1 MPVDLVHDRLI
12 ALPKGEGLTP
22 AMAEAVRL
30 EQLSAYLIGGVSA
43 LIGGVSALMGVVAV
57 VAPWLEKK
65 AGVMAIEALG
75 LPTGPDDAGAKGIG
89 WVVPQHWSL
98 QDTRWTMLALGVVLL
113 LVTVLLLKAHRLE
126 ADTDGL
132 I

>member
-43 LIGGVSALMGVVAV
+43 LMGVVAV
-57 VAPWLEKK
+57 VAPRLEKK

-98 QDTRWTMLALGVVLL
+98 QDTRWTMLALAVVLL

-126 ADTDGL
+126 ADTDGP

>member
-1 MPVDLVHDRLI
+1 MPVDLVYDRLI

-30 EQLSAYLIGGVSA
+30 EQLSAY

-98 QDTRWTMLALGVVLL
+98 QDTRWTMLALAVVLL

>member
-1 MPVDLVHDRLI
+1 VPVDLVHDRLI

-30 EQLSAYLIGGVSA
+30 EQLSAY

-98 QDTRWTMLALGVVLL
+98 QDTRWTMLALAVVLL

>member
-1 MPVDLVHDRLI
+1 MPVDLVHDRHI

-30 EQLSAYLIGGVSA
+30 EQLSAY

-98 QDTRWTMLALGVVLL
+98 QDTRWTMLALAVVLL
-113 LVTVLLLKAHRLE
+113 LVTVLLLTAHRLE
-126 ADTDGL
+126 ADTDGP

>member
-43 LIGGVSALMGVVAV
+43 LMAVVAV

>member
-1 MPVDLVHDRLI
+1 VPVDLVHDRLI

-30 EQLSAYLIGGVSA
+30 EQLSAYLTA
-43 LIGGVSALMGVVAV
+43 GVSALMGVVAV

-98 QDTRWTMLALGVVLL
+98 QDTRWTMLALAVVLL
-113 LVTVLLLKAHRLE
+113 LVTVLLLTAHRLE

>member
-1 MPVDLVHDRLI
+1 VPVDLVHDRLI

-30 EQLSAYLIGGVSA
+30 EQLSAY

-98 QDTRWTMLALGVVLL
+98 QDTRWTMLALAVVLL
-113 LVTVLLLKAHRLE
+113 LVTVLLLTAHRLE
-126 ADTDGL
+126 ADTDGP

>member
-30 EQLSAYLIGGVSA
+30 EQLSAYLTA
-43 LIGGVSALMGVVAV
+43 GVSALMGVVAV

-98 QDTRWTMLALGVVLL
+98 QDTRWTMLALAVVLL